1 MESFLGGGG
10 GGVGGWVG
18 FCFYFSLVSLMFVI
32 IFGFCFVGGRDVK
45 LGREDMGGVGGK
57 G

>member
-1 MESFLGGGG
+1 MGEVGW
-10 GGVGGWVG
+10 VGGRVG

-32 IFGFCFVGGRDVK
+32 IFSFCFVGGRDVK